1 MARPGVKE
9 GAEMRI
15 TVSDPVL
22 LRSLV
27 LFLTFDQN
35 VVLTTLSDSEIE
47 VGFVGSMNVWAQQRE
62 TELRLRSWMDSH
74 PDAVAVLSL

>member
-1 MARPGVKE
+1 
-9 GAEMRI
+9 MRI
-15 TVSDPVL
+15 KLSDPAQ

-35 VVLTTLSDSEIE
+35 VLVTTLSDSEIE
-47 VGFVGSMNVWAQQRE
+47 VGFVGSLNIWAQQRE

-74 PDAVAVLSL
+74 PDEVAVVSL

>member
-1 MARPGVKE
+1 
-9 GAEMRI
+9 MRI
-15 TVSDPVL
+15 KVSDSAQ

-27 LFLTFDQN
+27 LFLTFDPE
-35 VVLTTLSDSEIE
+35 VLVTTLSESEIE
-47 VGFVGSMNVWAQQRE
+47 VGFVGSLSVWAQQRE

>member
-1 MARPGVKE
+1 
-9 GAEMRI
+9 MRI

-35 VVLTTLSDSEIE
+35 VLVSTLSDTEIE
-47 VGFVGSMNVWAQQRE
+47 VGFVGSLNVWAQQRE

-74 PDAVAVLSL
+74 PDAVAVVSL